1 MNLIEAF
8 KQIGRDIKDI
18 LLKISGLQTDI
29 TNLQNKNTND
39 DDITVDTKIVEFFK
53 NEEKTTSLTSTGY
66 NPFGLWMRDN
76 TTGYIE
82 FVDLNRLREGADD
95 FERFNS
101 GGLELATTLSS
112 GTVVGIEIVSA
123 QDEEQADYWS
133 NKLDHGQLLSCK
145 FGGYVDQLQVIDKD
159 NNQRISIIRSFL
171 ENQKRLANLE
181 AEIMEL
187 KKGKQNHE

>member
-8 KQIGRDIKDI
+8 KQVGRDIKDI
-18 LLKISGLQTDI
+18 LIKISGLQTDI
-29 TNLQNKNTND
+29 ANLQNKETND
-39 DDITVDTKIVEFFK
+39 DDTIIDTKIVEFFK

-82 FVDLNRLREGADD
+82 FVYFDQLREGADN

-101 GGLELATTLSS
+101 GELELATTLSS
-112 GTVVGIEIVSA
+112 GTIVGIEIVSA
-123 QDEEQADYWS
+123 QDEERADYWLK
-133 NKLDHGQLLSCK
+133 KLEHGQLLSCK
-145 FGGYVDQLQVIDKD
+145 FGDYVDQLQVIDKD
-159 NNQRISIIRSFL
+159 NDQRISIIRSFL

-181 AEIMEL
+181 AEIAEL
-187 KKGKQNHE
+187 KGNKNHE

>member
-1 MNLIEAF
+1 MNLIEAI
-8 KQIGRDIKDI
+8 KQIGRDIKNI
-18 LLKISGLQTDI
+18 LIKISGLQTD
-29 TNLQNKNTND
+29 LAELKNKGTND
-39 DDITVDTKIVEFFK
+39 DDTIIDTKILDFFK
-53 NEEKTTSLTSTGY
+53 SEEKTTSLTSTGY

-82 FVDLNRLREGADD
+82 FVDLSQLHEGADN

-101 GGLELATTLSS
+101 GELELATTLSS
-112 GTVVGIEIVSA
+112 GTVVGVEIVSA
-123 QDEEQADYWS
+123 QDEEQANYWS
-133 NKLDHGQLLSCK
+133 NKLEHGQLLSCK
-145 FGGYVDQLQVIDKD
+145 FGDYIDQLQVIDKD

>member
-18 LLKISGLQTDI
+18 LIKISGLQTDI
-29 TNLQNKNTND
+29 DNLKNKDTND
-39 DDITVDTKIVEFFK
+39 DDTIIDTKIVEFFK

-82 FVDLNRLREGADD
+82 FVYFDQLREGADN

-101 GGLELATTLSS
+101 GELELATTLSS
-112 GTVVGIEIVSA
+112 GTIVGIEIVSA
-123 QDEEQADYWS
+123 QDEERADYWLK
-133 NKLDHGQLLSCK
+133 KLEHGQLLSCK
-145 FGGYVDQLQVIDKD
+145 FGDYVDQLQVIDKD
-159 NNQRISIIRSFL
+159 NDQRISIIRSFL

-181 AEIMEL
+181 AEIAEL
-187 KKGKQNHE
+187 KGNKNHE